1 MLNKLI
7 EKYGQ
12 SITQLIYV
20 LLCLLLLQVNIAGVV
35 LAAYTVL
42 RMVGVL

>member
-1 MLNKLI
+1 MLNKFT

-12 SITQLIYV
+12 AITQLTYV
-20 LLCLLLLQVNIAGVV
+20 MLCLLLVQVNIAGVV
-35 LAAYTVL
+35 LAVYTVL